1 MEQIS
6 NISAFNHFFL
16 TMIILITMVLVSRT
30 VVAGTKYSSILV
42 IVVFGLLMGFL
53 LEKSEMA
60 TPGLNEFPVVVLA
73 SKTTIIALI
82 ASFFVGG
89 QELKR
94 MFFKQKLKMEDILI
108 PSEEETILGTN
119 RTQFFFIVRAFFIL
133 IGIETTYV
141 LISGVAGKEFLGN
154 SYLLLAYVNLV
165 LATIFIDN
173 KAKLARRQTYI
184 RKGFLEIVVIILVL
198 MLSYQA
204 ASLIE
209 PVIALP
215 QIFFAMLIS
224 ATLGMFFSN
233 WQLGPTLN
241 SLLFAGIPIVL
252 AGSFLVGG
260 SRMAEAFTIPGVNTV
275 MIYGFTGQVF
285 WMFSGL
291 AILIFLGK
299 ANHLRN
305 LAPGM
310 AGGLSHSGITGAC
323 TAGDFGEKAAL
334 RAPIMINIPFFGH
347 VFVFSI
353 LAASAERGSILV
365 YWTLPLIVVG
375 IALVAQACRHLRK
388 AQGDDALEIT
398 GLMHFS
404 LGWQIV
410 AVFGSFTL
418 LNMVGMPLDH
428 VSLAVASALSHFGLF
443 AAIQD
448 GMFGDAAAGLIAF
461 IFAMPF
467 LVHPLVFG
475 MFGKAAE
482 KDGSMAANVVLGLAL
497 LGLVGIVYSLL
508 TV

>member
-1 MEQIS
+1 
-6 NISAFNHFFL
+6 
-16 TMIILITMVLVSRT
+16 
-30 VVAGTKYSSILV
+30 
-42 IVVFGLLMGFL
+42 
-53 LEKSEMA
+53 
-60 TPGLNEFPVVVLA
+60 
-73 SKTTIIALI
+73 
-82 ASFFVGG
+82 
-89 QELKR
+89 
-94 MFFKQKLKMEDILI
+94 
-108 PSEEETILGTN
+108 
-119 RTQFFFIVRAFFIL
+119 
-133 IGIETTYV
+133 
-141 LISGVAGKEFLGN
+141 
-154 SYLLLAYVNLV
+154 
-165 LATIFIDN
+165 
-173 KAKLARRQTYI
+173 
-184 RKGFLEIVVIILVL
+184 
-198 MLSYQA
+198 
-204 ASLIE
+204 
-209 PVIALP
+209 
-215 QIFFAMLIS
+215 MLIS

-260 SRMAEAFTIPGVNTV
+260 SRMAEAFTIPGLNNV

-299 ANHLRN
+299 ANNLRN

-353 LAASAERGSILV
+353 LAASAERGSILL

-375 IALVAQACRHLRK
+375 IALVALACRRLRK
-388 AQGDDALEIT
+388 AQGDDTLEIA
-398 GLMHFS
+398 GLMYFS
-404 LGWQIV
+404 MGWQIV

-418 LNMVGMPLDH
+418 LNVAGMPLDH
-428 VSLAVASALSHFGLF
+428 VSLAVSSALSHFGLF

-497 LGLVGIVYSLL
+497 FGLVGIFYSLL